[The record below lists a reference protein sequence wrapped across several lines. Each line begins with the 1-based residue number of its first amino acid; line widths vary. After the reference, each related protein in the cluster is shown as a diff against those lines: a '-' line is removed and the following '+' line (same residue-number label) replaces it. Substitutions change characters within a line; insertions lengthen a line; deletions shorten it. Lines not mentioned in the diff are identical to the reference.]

1 MNKETVFKLLKA
13 VSESGV
19 YEIMSFNLY
28 PKCRVHYCTLGEPN
42 VEYHYLS
49 FDNGDSDSDCL
60 TLNYGSIKDVKMNDN
75 SIVFE
80 TYSGER
86 YGVCI
91 ISLKPVNL
99 ASVRKMILESENE
112 QENNMETGSSQEE
125 GA

>member
-28 PKCRVHYCTLGEPN
+28 PKCRVYYCTLGESN

-49 FDNGDSDSDCL
+49 FDNGDFDCL
-60 TLNYGSIKDVKMNDN
+60 TLDYSCIKDVDINDS

-91 ISLKPVNL
+91 ISVKPVDL

-112 QENNMETGSSQEE
+112 QENNMETGSSQEK
-125 GA
+125 

>member
-13 VSESGV
+13 VSESDT
-19 YEIMSFNLY
+19 YEIRSFNLY
-28 PKCRVHYCTLGEPN
+28 PERRVDYCTLGEPN

-49 FDNGDSDSDCL
+49 CDNGDSDSDCL

-80 TYSGER
+80 MYSGER
-86 YGVCI
+86 YSVCI

-99 ASVRKMILESENE
+99 ASVRKAILESENE

-125 GA
+125 